1 MKSKNILWTLL
12 GIVGTIISGVSAC
25 ALFEEKR
32 TEMNRQVNAAVDK
45 RFMQL
50 LNAPE
55 EKQTNNQQ

>member
-1 MKSKNILWTLL
+1 MRNKNILWTLL
-12 GIVGTIISGVSAC
+12 GIVGTVISGVSAC

-55 EKQTNNQQ
+55 EQADNQQ